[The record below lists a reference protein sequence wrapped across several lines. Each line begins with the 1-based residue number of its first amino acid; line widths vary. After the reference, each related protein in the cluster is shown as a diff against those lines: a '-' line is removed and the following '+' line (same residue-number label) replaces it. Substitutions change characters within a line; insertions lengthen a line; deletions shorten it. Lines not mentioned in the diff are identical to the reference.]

1 MRIDGSNASAVGPGI
16 GEVRAAEMD
25 SSPALAAAKVK
36 IGRHVLE
43 AFTTANIKPPGPQD
57 VHDSLSEAV
66 DLTATRKLGRLPGGF
81 IGQGHI
87 QAGKL
92 GVPPVKGR
100 EGLNRGDNAERGEVS
115 RRHPGVEVPRMATS

>member
-1 MRIDGSNASAVGPGI
+1 MSSSRPSTLSSAPDRNTRAGRVKQEVEKVRIDGPNASAVGPGI

-66 DLTATRKLGRLPGGF
+66 DLTATRKLGRLPSGF

-87 QAGKL
+87 QTGKL
-92 GVPPVKGR
+92 SVPPVKR
-100 EGLNRGDNAERGEVS
+100 
-115 RRHPGVEVPRMATS
+115 